1 MAEEEQAEERLTEME
16 ILFEGEKMEI
26 WRECKLFLQE
36 ERWRFWE
43 EWVSFCNWQEEEA
56 EEEGGGGGGG
66 GGGYL
71 RRSL

>member
-1 MAEEEQAEERLTEME
+1 MERWTEME

-56 EEEGGGGGGG
+56 EEEGGC
-66 GGGYL
+66 L

>member
-1 MAEEEQAEERLTEME
+1 ME

-26 WRECKLFLQE
+26 WGECKYFLQE

-43 EWVSFCNWQEEEA
+43 EWVSFCNWQEEGAAEEEA
-56 EEEGGGGGGG
+56 EEEEGGR
-66 GGGYL
+66 YL

>member
-1 MAEEEQAEERLTEME
+1 ME

-43 EWVSFCNWQEEEA
+43 EWVSFCNWQEEGVCGDCFEDFLFDRFA
-56 EEEGGGGGGG
+56 G
-66 GGGYL
+66 L
-71 RRSL
+71 SVL